1 MNMNISSE
9 HDLHATPT
17 MRDWETLIACNNVD
31 AASALVRATP
41 VETVGE
47 ALGWAVN
54 RNKPEIVAVL
64 APYAD
69 RGDLGV
75 FLGAAA
81 EWGFLECV
89 QVLNE
94 VCSEEERVYALG
106 DAAYD
111 GQMEV
116 VAYLVTQCDPKNYQS
131 FGLQMASLGNQ
142 MEVAQYLHPLSN
154 PQEAIVDLLK
164 LAPQSSDAR
173 AAAARIEHLNNVAQ
187 NACLRAEVSGLIKP
201 ARVSKI

>member
-1 MNMNISSE
+1 MNTNLSSE

-17 MRDWETLIACNNVD
+17 MAEWETLIACNNVD
-31 AASALVRATP
+31 AASALVHTTP

-69 RGDLGV
+69 RGDLSV

-81 EWGFLECV
+81 EWGFLGCV
-89 QVLNE
+89 QVLKE
-94 VCSEEERVYALG
+94 FCSEEERVYALG

-116 VAYLVTQCDPKNYQS
+116 VVYLVTQCDPKTYQS
-131 FGLQMASLGNQ
+131 FGLQMACLGNQ
-142 MEVAQYLHPLSN
+142 MEIAQYLYPLSN
-154 PQEAIVDLLK
+154 PQEAIADLLK
-164 LAPQSSDAR
+164 LAPQNSEAR
-173 AAAARIEHLNNVAQ
+173 EAVARIEHLNNVAQ
-187 NACLRAEVSGLIKP
+187 NACLRAELSGSIKP